1 MDMDEALAKRI
12 EMLEKVRSNV
22 TDVKQSCQRVEKQM
36 TALAQ
41 QQGKLEMSAVQARR
55 LGRED
60 LARMALAKRDE
71 AQMQLAQL
79 KEQYKRLLAAEVKLA
94 AAAQA
99 LEEKINA
106 LAENRLGRE
115 KASKRTSPQYI
126 VVKVL
131 TNAFSIRAWA
141 QRSESQVLHLA
152 RTDEALCPRP
162 ALLLLCTAPSSFT
175 STSTTFCGWMNASA
189 YVPSGTSPGR
199 NGPFGAVRLTRGAPE
214 LYGQRGG

>member
-106 LAENRLGRE
+106 HAENRLGRE

-152 RTDEALCPRP
+152 RRP
-162 ALLLLCTAPSSFT
+162 
-175 STSTTFCGWMNASA
+175 
-189 YVPSGTSPGR
+189 
-199 NGPFGAVRLTRGAPE
+199 PFGMALGSGKVTLCGRPYNSSVGDVFRLSEATCRECKRCADIG
-214 LYGQRGG
+214 